1 MTLANEATTL
11 FTELDQLNARKRE
24 IENRLRTLR
33 TAYMVEARLW
43 GISDERFRQEIKAAI

>member
-11 FTELDQLNARKRE
+11 FTELDQLNVRKRE

>member
-1 MTLANEATTL
+1 MTLANEATAL
-11 FTELDQLNARKRE
+11 FAELDQLNARKRE

>member
-1 MTLANEATTL
+1 MTLASEATAL

>member
-1 MTLANEATTL
+1 MTLANEATIL

-43 GISDERFRQEIKAAI
+43 AISDERFRQEIKAAI

>member
-1 MTLANEATTL
+1 MTLANEATAL

-43 GISDERFRQEIKAAI
+43 GISDEHFRQEMKAAI

>member
-1 MTLANEATTL
+1 MTLANEATAL

>member
-1 MTLANEATTL
+1 MTLANEATIL

>member
-1 MTLANEATTL
+1 MTLANEATAL

-43 GISDERFRQEIKAAI
+43 GISDERFRQEIKAAV